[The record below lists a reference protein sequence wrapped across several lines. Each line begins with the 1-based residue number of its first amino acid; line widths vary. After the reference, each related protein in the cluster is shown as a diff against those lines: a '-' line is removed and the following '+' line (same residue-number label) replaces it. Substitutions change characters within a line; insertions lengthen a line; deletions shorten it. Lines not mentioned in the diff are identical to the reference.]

1 MICESLD
8 YYNFRN
14 IESAHIELS
23 PGVNVFYGGNAEGK
37 TNAVEGIYLFA
48 GGRSFRAHS
57 DAEMIRFGTNT
68 GGIRLVYSDR
78 TGRSSLEF
86 GVLPNG
92 RRSCKKN
99 GGSVSRL
106 SEFVGSF
113 HAVLF
118 CPEHLAIVKDGPS
131 VRRSFLDM
139 ALSQLS
145 PVYLSSLQR
154 YHTLLRQRNALLKKR
169 MFSCKGADA
178 EFSDSIYVWS
188 AQLAREAA
196 FISESRSRYVDRL
209 CGKARAL
216 LSDMSGGREEISLSY
231 TGPYD
236 EGWYLERLTSSLD
249 REIRLGGTAC
259 GIHRDDMGIRISG
272 REARSYASQGQQRS
286 AALCIK
292 LGEGDI
298 IRDETGEQPV
308 YLLDDILSELD
319 EGRRRYILSG
329 ICDKQVIIT
338 GCSGD
343 VGGDRRFLVRGGT
356 YTVTD

>member
-14 IESAHIELS
+14 IETAHIDLC
-23 PGVNVFYGGNAEGK
+23 PGINVLYGENAEGK
-37 TNAVEGIYLFA
+37 TNAIEGIYLFA

-57 DAEMIRFGTNT
+57 DAEMIRFGENT
-68 GGIRLVYSDR
+68 GGIRLRYSDR
-78 TGRSSLEF
+78 VGTGTLEF
-86 GVLPNG
+86 AVLPSG

-99 GGSVSRL
+99 GCAVSRL
-106 SEFVGSF
+106 SEFVGCF

-118 CPEHLAIVKDGPS
+118 CPEHLAIVKDGPA

-154 YHTLLRQRNALLKKR
+154 YHVLLRQRNALLKKR
-169 MFSCKGADA
+169 LFSGRGPDS
-178 EFSDSIYVWS
+178 EFADSIYVWS
-188 AQLAREAA
+188 AQLAHEAA
-196 FISESRSRYVDRL
+196 YISLARSEYVERL

-216 LSDMSGGREEISLSY
+216 LSDMSGGREEIAMSY
-231 TGPYD
+231 TGPQD
-236 EGWYLERLTSSLD
+236 EAWFLEKLTGSLER
-249 REIRLGGTAC
+249 EIKLGGTIG
-259 GIHRDDMGIRISG
+259 GIHRDDMGIRIGG
-272 REARSYASQGQQRS
+272 REARSFASQGQQRS

-292 LGEGDI
+292 LGEGEI
-298 IRDETGEQPV
+298 ICDEVGEQPV

-329 ICDKQVIIT
+329 IRRGQVIIT
-338 GCSGD
+338 SCSAD

-356 YTVTD
+356 YTPQ